1 MRSTA
6 FEDFR
11 ALVIFRP
18 VSWGSCAFHL
28 LFCRLLLEFHS
39 IVVRFK
45 RLASCHECIHPDW
58 IGLRRR
64 RKLFS
69 PGLKNTLPA
78 FGKAKPA
85 SRQTSPQPHFFDLV
99 FGQGSLLIPD
109 PRHDGPHSALTF
121 VVRMR
126 PPLPP
131 LRLV

>member
-18 VSWGSCAFHL
+18 VSWGGSCAFHL
-28 LFCRLLLEFHS
+28 LFYRLLLEFHS

-78 FGKAKPA
+78 FGKAK
-85 SRQTSPQPHFFDLV
+85 QPPVKHPLNHTFSTWCSVKDLC
-99 FGQGSLLIPD
+99 
-109 PRHDGPHSALTF
+109 
-121 VVRMR
+121 
-126 PPLPP
+126 
-131 LRLV
+131 